1 MPLSLQDQF
10 ATAEAVTLFGR
21 LFALDQAR
29 TDYLERVEEPISED
43 DVSVLEHMTHV
54 LEDLLEEAGRQA
66 GYLNHIIELHPE
78 ELDKGYVRMLWTDAL
93 SGDQKMRL
101 SFAVKRHGNLIE
113 SGMMSTAEVQ
123 SGVEAERE
131 ALETEMEAIYS
142 GGSAAGD
149 LSSRFLCNMA
159 IACIAGGLLA
169 LPPTTSIVGVTLGL
183 LMMGQV
189 YARGEEC

>member
-10 ATAEAVTLFGR
+10 AAADAVTVFGR
-21 LFALDQAR
+21 LFALDQVR
-29 TDYLERVEEPISED
+29 TDYLERVQRPIPDEDVGVLSE
-43 DVSVLEHMTHV
+43 MTD
-54 LEDLLEEAGRQA
+54 EMNRLLGVAAAHAE
-66 GYLNHIIELHPE
+66 YLNHLIELHPE
-78 ELDKGYVRMLWTDAL
+78 ELDEGYIRMLWTDAL

-101 SFAVKRHGNLIE
+101 SFAVERYGNLIE
-113 SGMMSTAEVQ
+113 YGMVSTKELTARAEIE
-123 SGVEAERE
+123 SER
-131 ALETEMEAIYS
+131 LVTEMDAIS
-142 GGSAAGD
+142 SDGSAAGD

-183 LMMGQV
+183 LMIGQV

>member
-1 MPLSLQDQF
+1 MPLSLEEQF
-10 ATAEAVTLFGR
+10 RAADAVTLFGR
-21 LFALDQAR
+21 LFALDQVR
-29 TDYLERVEEPISED
+29 TDYLERVERPIPDEDVEVLSE
-43 DVSVLEHMTHV
+43 MTD
-54 LEDLLEEAGRQA
+54 EMNRLLVVAEGHA
-66 GYLNHIIELHPE
+66 GYLTHLIELHPE
-78 ELDKGYVRMLWTDAL
+78 ELDEGYIRMVWTDAL

-101 SFAVKRHGNLIE
+101 SLAVERHGNLFE
-113 SGMMSTAEVQ
+113 SSRISTAEVM
-123 SGVEAERE
+123 SGADTERE

-159 IACIAGGLLA
+159 IACTAGGLLA
-169 LPPTTSIVGVTLGL
+169 LPPTTGIVGVTLGL